1 MASDDVKTE
10 SDVGGALP
18 SGRFEGRLAF
28 EDLILKAFQNA
39 ATAGWSEVILSD
51 ADFSDWPLNQSV
63 VIESFS
69 AWAGTGR
76 RLTLLANRYDDV
88 HRLHPRFTV
97 WRRTWDHL
105 VEARV
110 CDEPARGEVPSAIWS
125 PPWMM
130 WRTDMVHQSGY
141 CGADRVMSVNLKE
154 MLTERLRTS
163 TPGFPASVLGL

>member
-63 VIESFS
+63 VIVQCLGWNRAQTDTSGEPV
-69 AWAGTGR
+69 R
-76 RLTLLANRYDDV
+76 RRASSSSTFYRLAPN
-88 HRLHPRFTV
+88 L
-97 WRRTWDHL
+97 
-105 VEARV
+105 
-110 CDEPARGEVPSAIWS
+110 GS
-125 PPWMM
+125 
-130 WRTDMVHQSGY
+130 SG
-141 CGADRVMSVNLKE
+141 
-154 MLTERLRTS
+154 
-163 TPGFPASVLGL
+163 